1 MQPGQPGATPRALLV
16 TDFDGT
22 MTRHDFYKLAAQSLL
37 PPRCPTTGPGIV
49 TAG

>member
-1 MQPGQPGATPRALLV
+1 MQPGDRRSPRALLV

-22 MTRHDFYKLAAQSLL
+22 MTRHDFYKLAAESLL
-37 PPRCPTTGPGIV
+37 PPGCPTTGPGIA